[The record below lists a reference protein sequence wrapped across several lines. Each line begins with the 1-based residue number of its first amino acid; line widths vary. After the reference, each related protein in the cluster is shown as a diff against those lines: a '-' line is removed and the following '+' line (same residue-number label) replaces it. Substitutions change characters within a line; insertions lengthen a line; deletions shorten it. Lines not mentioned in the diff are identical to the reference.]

1 MKIARI
7 PDNEEERLRVLNK
20 YHILDSLPEE
30 EYDAITKLA
39 SFICETPIALVSVID
54 ADRQWF
60 KSNHGL
66 EVKETHR
73 NYAFCAHSILNPDEI
88 FEVEDAK
95 KDERFFDNP
104 LTLNSPNVVF
114 YAGAP
119 LNTSEGFPLGTLCVI
134 DNKPKKLNDSQK
146 EALTLL
152 ADQVVSLL
160 ELRKK
165 NFKLKKT
172 NEEITHLNDVLNG
185 FAYKLTH
192 DLKAPLQNVNFL
204 INAFKEDSK
213 DLLKNNKSEDYIHLI
228 CNRLEYMDNLITEML
243 AYSVSTN
250 KKLEYSNF
258 NLKELVISIVKN
270 IDVENIIEI
279 NTDLLNTNIYSSKIG
294 FLQIFQNLISN
305 SKKFSDEKK
314 VLIEIDFFETNKMYN
329 FVYTDNG
336 PGILKKYWDKVFHL
350 FETTDETNQ
359 KNTGIGLANVKA
371 TVERLGGSI
380 YLSKRK
386 DGNKGVCFNFSI
398 EKNKI

>member
-1 MKIARI
+1 MKAARI
-7 PDNEEERLRVLNK
+7 PDNEQERLKVLNK
-20 YHILDSLPEE
+20 YRILDSLPEE

-60 KSNHGL
+60 KSNHGID
-66 EVKETHR
+66 VKETHR
-73 NYAFCAHSILNPDEI
+73 NYAFCAHSILNPGEI

-95 KDERFFDNP
+95 KDDRFFDNP
-104 LTLNSPNVVF
+104 LTINSPNVVF

-134 DNKPKKLNDSQK
+134 DSKPKKLTDSQR

-165 NFKLKKT
+165 NFKLKEFNK
-172 NEEITHLNDVLNG
+172 EILHLNDILNG

-192 DLKAPLQNVNFL
+192 DLKAPLQNVDFL
-204 INAFKEDSK
+204 FEALKEDAK
-213 DLLKNNKSEDYIHLI
+213 ELLKNKKTEEYINLI
-228 CNRLEYMDNLITEML
+228 SNRLEYMNNLIVEML
-243 AYSVSTN
+243 SFSTTTN

-258 NLKELVISIVKN
+258 NLKELLESIIKN
-270 IDVENIIEI
+270 IDIENNVEIDTTQLNVNI
-279 NTDLLNTNIYSSKIG
+279 NSSKIG

-305 SKKFSDEKK
+305 SKKFTDEKK
-314 VLIEIDFFETNKMYN
+314 VVIEVDFFETKKMYN
-329 FVYTDNG
+329 FVYSDNG
-336 PGILKKYWDKVFHL
+336 PGILKKYWEKVFHL
-350 FETTDETNQ
+350 FETTDETDE

-371 TVERLGGSI
+371 TVERLGGNI
-380 YLSKRK
+380 YTSKRK
-386 DGNKGVCFNFSI
+386 DGKKGVCFTFSI
-398 EKNKI
+398 EKK